1 MKTMLLATTL
11 ALASLCANAPAHAR
25 EASEQPRHED
35 RQNDRAAERRD
46 DRAAERNDNRSAS
59 ARDDAPRRDAN
70 DDRRSGGGGGH
81 EGAGHP

>member
-11 ALASLCANAPAHAR
+11 ALAGLCANAPAHAR
-25 EASEQPRHED
+25 EAIEQTRHED
-35 RQNDRAAERRD
+35 RQNDRATERRD

-59 ARDDAPRRDAN
+59 ARDEGPRRDAN
-70 DDRRSGGGGGH
+70 DDRHNGGGGH